1 MAHWPWP
8 PHWAGLRAHT
18 AIALHWR
25 TSHQTVTSRAA
36 RSARNCMQARRR
48 DAHGHRPWAFTA
60 LHVLPQG
67 LVCQAPLS
75 AGPSRLERIAYR
87 PPPAPPRPYLAPAYS
102 PRFAPPSPDCFSSLA
117 CLHGTAARM
126 RGLLRAFCA
135 RAHSAQLTVALRLS
149 ARRAGRQ
156 TAALRRPPLA
166 SSTSAPS
173 VPARS
178 DSPTVRCTRAR
189 QCARALALAH
199 PCAPPHRAEPLPARS
214 TQPGGSRDVPSG
226 ITRSPNRSG
235 PPCGRAQGGG
245 AATRQVAHWPRG
257 HFGPLTKQKGERDG
271 RNRM

>member
-199 PCAPPHRAEPLPARS
+199 PCAHHIALSPSLPAR
-214 TQPGGSRDVPSG
+214 PSRG
-226 ITRSPNRSG
+226 
-235 PPCGRAQGGG
+235 AQGTCPRASPGALTAPVPRAAAPRG
-245 AATRQVAHWPRG
+245 AAPRHDRWRIG
-257 HFGPLTKQKGERDG
+257 HGATLALVDS
-271 RNRM
+271 